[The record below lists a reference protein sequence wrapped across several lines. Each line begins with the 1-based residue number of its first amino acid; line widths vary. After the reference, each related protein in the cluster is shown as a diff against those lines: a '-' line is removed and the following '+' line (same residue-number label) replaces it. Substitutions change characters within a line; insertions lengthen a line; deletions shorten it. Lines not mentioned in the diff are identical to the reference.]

1 MRFIKRTTLIMAL
14 ALIVPILAACGGS
27 TPTTPPAQPTQPS
40 AAQPSVAPTE
50 ATANTQPTSQ
60 PTEAAPTEAA
70 ATDTPAPSGA
80 DKTVIV
86 AMTQFPDTLFA
97 IESQSLATAQVIQ
110 AVQPTCINNLA
121 YDYQAVCFEKV
132 PDFADGDAVIEK
144 VSVDSSYAG
153 SIVINNELITDT
165 STLTGPIELD
175 QVKVTWKLVDGLT
188 WEDGTPLTAED
199 FVFAAELYRS
209 PEIKLT
215 TRFVLDRTEKY
226 EAPDAQTLVWYGVPG
241 YEDATYFLN
250 TFGPEPKHVLEG
262 MQPGDIG
269 AGEYANKPLA
279 YGPYKIVENIPQE
292 STTLVANPTY
302 WRAAEGLPRIG
313 NVVFK
318 YLTSEDQ
325 ILQQMESGEIDVS
338 LSGIGLTVAQAPQL
352 DVMESAG
359 TLKAQYVAGTSW
371 DHLDFGMIRSD
382 GSDPFFSDLKVRQ
395 AVAYAINRQEIV
407 DEVMFG
413 KAPIMNSIL
422 PEEHWAYPPA
432 GQGLE
437 TYVYDPDKAAQL
449 LDEAGWT
456 LGSDGIREKDGRKM
470 SAIQFYTTENNQSRQ
485 AVAQVIQE
493 NLKQV
498 GIDIELNFVPGTAVL
513 FANGEDGILSNH
525 TFDLALY
532 GFTSSSDPNM
542 SLYLCNQIPSADND
556 YDGQNN
562 PGYCS
567 EEFDSVALAAN
578 AETDREARIPLAV
591 KAQQI
596 VNRDL
601 PTLPLY
607 QKVKVGAARPGVS
620 GFELDSTNQQDT
632 YNIDE
637 WDITE

>member
-1 MRFIKRTTLIMAL
+1 
-14 ALIVPILAACGGS
+14 
-27 TPTTPPAQPTQPS
+27 
-40 AAQPSVAPTE
+40 
-50 ATANTQPTSQ
+50 
-60 PTEAAPTEAA
+60 
-70 ATDTPAPSGA
+70 
-80 DKTVIV
+80 
-86 AMTQFPDTLFA
+86 
-97 IESQSLATAQVIQ
+97 
-110 AVQPTCINNLA
+110 
-121 YDYQAVCFEKV
+121 
-132 PDFADGDAVIEK
+132 
-144 VSVDSSYAG
+144 

-165 STLTGPIELD
+165 STLTGPIELE
-175 QVKVTWKLVDGLT
+175 QVQVTWTLVDGLT

-209 PEIKLT
+209 PDIKLT

-226 EAPDAQTLVWYGVPG
+226 EAPDAKTLVWYGAPG

-250 TFGPEPKHVLEG
+250 FFGPEPKHVLEST
-262 MQPGDIG
+262 PPAEIG
-269 AGEYANKPLA
+269 AGDYANQPLA

-325 ILQQMESGEIDVS
+325 ILQQLESGEVDVA

-352 DVMESAG
+352 DQMESAG
-359 TLKAQYVAGTSW
+359 TLTAQYVAGTSW

-382 GSDPFFSDLKVRQ
+382 GPESFFSDPKVRQ
-395 AVAYAINRQEIV
+395 AFAYAINRQEIV

-437 TYVYDPDKAAQL
+437 TYVYDPERAGQL

-456 LGSDGIREKDGRKM
+456 LGADGIRAKDGRQM
-470 SAIQFYTTENNQSRQ
+470 SKIQFYTTENNQSRQ

-525 TFDLALY
+525 TFDLAMY

-542 SLYLCNQIPSADND
+542 SLYLCNQIPSADNN

-567 EEFDSVALAAN
+567 QEFDDVALAAN
-578 AETDREARIPLAV
+578 AETDREARIPLV
-591 KAQQI
+591 VQAQQI
-596 VNRDL
+596 INRDL

-607 QKVKVGAARPGVS
+607 QKVKVGATRVGVT
-620 GFELDSTNQQDT
+620 GFLLDPTNQQDT
-632 YNIDE
+632 HNIAE
-637 WDITE
+637 WDIAE